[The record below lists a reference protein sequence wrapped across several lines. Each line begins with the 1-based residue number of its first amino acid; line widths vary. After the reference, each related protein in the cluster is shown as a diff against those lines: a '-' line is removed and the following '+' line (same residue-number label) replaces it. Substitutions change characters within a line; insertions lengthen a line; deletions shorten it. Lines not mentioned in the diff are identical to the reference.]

1 MPATSR
7 SGSRSG
13 FPPCP
18 AIRCGLTPAY
28 LKASFRFGNWIF
40 CPVVSLFS
48 THFFWLAIG
57 ASALNSAVLAVAAGF
72 AAKTD
77 GGSLPV
83 VVLLLTIGSHILSFL
98 YFLSG
103 KGVEVLVHRLID
115 KHHAH
120 PASPRFQRVSDDIQK
135 YRTLYIFMYRFIPG
149 LRFISPYIIGMNT
162 TRYWPFFIIDW
173 FAALL
178 WGSLF
183 AVLGYLFGTAAM
195 RVIDDFSDYDTEI
208 FGGIFALVLSY
219 VIARYLYRRRH
230 RSV

>member
-1 MPATSR
+1 MFPTGW

-13 FPPCP
+13 LPPGP
-18 AIRCGLTPAY
+18 CGLTSAY
-28 LKASFRFGNWIF
+28 LVGNFRLGNWKS

-77 GGSLPV
+77 GGSLLV

-103 KGVEVLVHRLID
+103 KGVEVWVHHLIS

-120 PASPRFQRVSDDIQK
+120 PESPRVQKVSGYIQK
-135 YRTLYIFMYRFIPG
+135 YRTSYIFMYRFIPG

-162 TRYWPFFIIDW
+162 VRSWPFFAIDW

-178 WGSLF
+178 WASLF

-195 RVIDDFSDYDTEI
+195 RVIDDFSAYATEI

-219 VIARYLYRRRH
+219 FIMRLLYRRRH
-230 RSV
+230 NPR